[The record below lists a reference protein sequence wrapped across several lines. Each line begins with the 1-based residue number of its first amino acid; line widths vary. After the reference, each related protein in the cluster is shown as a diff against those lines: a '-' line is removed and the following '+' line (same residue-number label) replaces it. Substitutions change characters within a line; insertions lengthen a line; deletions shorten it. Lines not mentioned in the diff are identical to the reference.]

1 MASLSSPVSLHPLR
15 LTPRRIQVTCGSR
28 DNRSALQRGRVLSSE
43 SILAIQSLKR
53 LSLST
58 NPNRTFPTSTFSR
71 LLKPDIVAIILE
83 LNRQTQP
90 HLSLMVFSFLRT
102 DPSYKTD
109 LSLYASL
116 ISSFG
121 ESDSEEAGL
130 KVDGLVSDLLME
142 KSDGFTEDERWK
154 LTRVVRSL
162 VKARRGDAVIRVYQE
177 MKRSGLE
184 PDEYLFRV
192 LFRGLKRLGKEEA
205 AIEVERDFKE
215 WWYKASPL
223 VKMESE
229 MKALDEMPHSDEE
242 LQEV

>member
-1 MASLSSPVSLHPLR
+1 
-15 LTPRRIQVTCGSR
+15 
-28 DNRSALQRGRVLSSE
+28 
-43 SILAIQSLKR
+43 
-53 LSLST
+53 
-58 NPNRTFPTSTFSR
+58 
-71 LLKPDIVAIILE
+71 
-83 LNRQTQP
+83 
-90 HLSLMVFSFLRT
+90 MVFSFLRT

-121 ESDSEEAGL
+121 ELESEDAGL
-130 KVDGLVSDLLME
+130 KIDGLVSDLLME

-162 VKARRGDAVIRVYQE
+162 VKASRGDAVIRVYQE

-205 AIEVERDFKE
+205 AVEVERDFKE
-215 WWYKASPL
+215 WWYKGSAL
-223 VKMESE
+223 GKMESE
-229 MKALDEMPHSDEE
+229 MKAMKALDEMPHSDGE
-242 LQEV
+242 LREI